1 MGCCSERFTMQSA
14 SRNNS
19 TLSLAGLRH
28 EKLLRLNVS
37 TSSPETWKTLEYWG
51 CEDLGAVDCA
61 SPEI

>member
-37 TSSPETWKTLEYWG
+37 TSSPETWNI
-51 CEDLGAVDCA
+51 GAVKTWVLFGTA
-61 SPEI
+61 RVPRSE